1 VRIGVFYRDV
11 CLMALFII
19 NDTCAGN
26 GNPGGRRQE
35 RAKERLR
42 IKAAL

>member
-1 VRIGVFYRDV
+1 
-11 CLMALFII
+11 MALFII

-35 RAKERLR
+35 RAKE
-42 IKAAL
+42 KAQDKSRFITLHN